1 MDSTDYQLKVSTL
14 IEKAKSKGLIKTYS
28 EFCNS
33 NYSEEFAI
41 NEEIYYLY
49 FLCISDFSNCELV
62 ALASREEN
70 FCLNLS
76 SSF

>member
-1 MDSTDYQLKVSTL
+1 MFRRCNMDSTDYQLKVSTL

-49 FLCISDFSNCELV
+49 FLHNKKFTSYIY
-62 ALASREEN
+62 
-70 FCLNLS
+70 
-76 SSF
+76 

>member
-33 NYSEEFAI
+33 NYSEEFAV
-41 NEEIYYLY
+41 NEGIYYLY
-49 FLCISDFSNCELV
+49 FLHNKKFTSYIY
-62 ALASREEN
+62 
-70 FCLNLS
+70 
-76 SSF
+76 

>member
-1 MDSTDYQLKVSTL
+1 MDSTDYQLKVSII

-49 FLCISDFSNCELV
+49 FLHNKKFTSYIY
-62 ALASREEN
+62 
-70 FCLNLS
+70 
-76 SSF
+76 

>member
-49 FLCISDFSNCELV
+49 FLHNKKSETKVSHWH
-62 ALASREEN
+62 
-70 FCLNLS
+70 
-76 SSF
+76 

>member
-1 MDSTDYQLKVSTL
+1 MDSTDYQLKVSIL

-49 FLCISDFSNCELV
+49 FLHNKKLTSYIY
-62 ALASREEN
+62 
-70 FCLNLS
+70 
-76 SSF
+76 